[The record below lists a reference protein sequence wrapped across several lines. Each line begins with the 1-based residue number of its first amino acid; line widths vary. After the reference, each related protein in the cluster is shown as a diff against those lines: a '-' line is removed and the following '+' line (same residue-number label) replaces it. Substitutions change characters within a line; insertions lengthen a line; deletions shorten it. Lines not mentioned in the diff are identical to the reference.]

1 MNHKKFLILFS
12 SSRVSFWKSW
22 MFGKYKKLILQ
33 PQLPDSAAK
42 LILGVK
48 WLTNTRNWTLKL
60 KSSTSTLW
68 HLALGVKWAT
78 PNILPLTPT
87 NSHWLLLTPTDSY
100 WLPLTPTTPNLI
112 KSDFITSIIIQHPL
126 APTVTHF
133 YTHLYQHNKIHP
145 LTPTTPNLDFLRSAI
160 IQHPTLI

>member
-68 HLALGVKWAT
+68 HLALGVKWLR
-78 PNILPLTPT
+78 NMWKHFKNWHFWKKIKYLGKKSGNSSSENT
-87 NSHWLLLTPTDSY
+87 NFGLRGFLHQWSKFTCKY
-100 WLPLTPTTPNLI
+100 WL
-112 KSDFITSIIIQHPL
+112 D
-126 APTVTHF
+126 
-133 YTHLYQHNKIHP
+133 
-145 LTPTTPNLDFLRSAI
+145 
-160 IQHPTLI
+160 

>member
-68 HLALGVKWAT
+68 HLALGVKWLRNMWKHFKNWHFWKKIKYLVKKSGNSLSENADFG
-78 PNILPLTPT
+78 LPWFSDWWSKSTCEY
-87 NSHWLLLTPTDSY
+87 LLEGRV
-100 WLPLTPTTPNLI
+100 
-112 KSDFITSIIIQHPL
+112 Q
-126 APTVTHF
+126 
-133 YTHLYQHNKIHP
+133 
-145 LTPTTPNLDFLRSAI
+145 
-160 IQHPTLI
+160 